1 MRNLNYITLMPGEE
15 RTISVEA
22 EPEMLKGGVSVLLK
36 QYGKAEQKKLD
47 I

>member
-1 MRNLNYITLMPGEE
+1 MSDNYITLMPGEE

-22 EPEMLKGGVSVLLK
+22 GTGNVEEESVFFK
-36 QYGKAEQKKLD
+36 QYGKAEQRKLD